1 MLRQWT
7 AAFLFLL
14 AATIA
19 ASAHHGW
26 GSYDST
32 KKFTIEAAI
41 EMAAW
46 QNPHA
51 HVMLKYENAT
61 WEVTLA
67 PISRM
72 ERRGLSEEM
81 LKSGTVIQAEGY
93 PSTRREH
100 EMRAERITV
109 AGKVYEMR

>member
-1 MLRQWT
+1 MVRQWM
-7 AAFLFLL
+7 ASALFLFT
-14 AATIA
+14 ATIA
-19 ASAHHGW
+19 APAHHGW

-32 KKFTIEAAI
+32 RKLTIESAI
-41 EMAAW
+41 EMIAW

-72 ERRGLSEEM
+72 QRRGLHEEM
-81 LKSGTVIQAEGY
+81 LKAGVVISAEGY

-109 AGKVYEMR
+109 GGKVYEMR

>member
-1 MLRQWT
+1 MHRQLTVALLFFIGATVT
-7 AAFLFLL
+7 AA
-14 AATIA
+14 
-19 ASAHHGW
+19 AHHGW

-32 KKFTIEAAI
+32 RKFAIEAPI
-41 EMAAW
+41 DMIAW

-61 WEVTLA
+61 WEVILA
-67 PISRM
+67 PITRM
-72 ERRGLSEEM
+72 HNRGLTEEM
-81 LKSGTVIQAEGY
+81 LKTGTAITVEGY

-109 AGKVYEMR
+109 NGKVYELR

>member
-7 AAFLFLL
+7 AASVFLIT
-14 AATIA
+14 AAIA

-32 KKFTIEAAI
+32 KKFTIEAPV
-41 EMAAW
+41 EMVSW

-72 ERRGLSEEM
+72 QRRGLSEEM
-81 LKSGTVIQAEGY
+81 LKAGTMIQAEGY

-100 EMRAERITV
+100 EMRAERLTV
-109 AGKVYEMR
+109 NGKVYEMR